1 MAKIISQVTLFDYNE
16 IEELGDLERLQ
27 LAIEGINDEELMRK
41 LEKKRGKKGRDDYPI
56 RVMWNLIL
64 AMLIFEHCTV
74 ASFRRELSRNSQLRK
89 ICGMDDFSK
98 KKHLVPPARV
108 FTGFFRRLQNEKELL
123 YKMFSLQVEEISTW
137 LPEFGKT
144 LAGDGKYIDSFAK
157 RPSKKENEKAGARRE
172 ADAAYSKKVYYY
184 TGENGEKKSKTE
196 THYGFKAHIICDVNT
211 ELPVDYRVT
220 AANIDEK
227 KMMTEMIESF
237 SEEQKNRANVFLLD
251 RGYDSLDMIRTIK
264 SASMKPVIDIR
275 NCWKDGEETKQY
287 KNTQIV
293 YNYKGDVY
301 IYDEKGKQRKMHYE
315 GYDEQKNCLRYSYN
329 GKMHKIYI
337 SYDERVFLP
346 IARDSKKFKRIYK
359 GRTAVE
365 RLNGRLDRD
374 FLFEDHCIRGL
385 EKMEMMVSLS
395 LIIMNGMA
403 LGKIQRG
410 VKTNLAALKKV
421 S

>member
-1 MAKIISQVTLFDYNE
+1 MAKIISQVTLFDYNG
-16 IEELGDLERLQ
+16 IELLGDLERLQ
-27 LAIEGINDEELMRK
+27 LAIEGISDEELMRK
-41 LEKKRGKKGRDDYPI
+41 LEKRRGKKGRNDYPV

-98 KKHLVPPARV
+98 KKHLIPPARV
-108 FTGFFRRLQNEKELL
+108 FTGFFRNLQKEKDLL
-123 YKMFSLQVEEISTW
+123 YKMFSLQVEEISSW

-157 RPSKKENEKAGARRE
+157 RPPKKENEKAGKRRE
-172 ADAAYSKKVYYY
+172 NDAAFSTKQYYY
-184 TGENGEKKSKTE
+184 TGKNGEVTSKKE
-196 THYGFKAHIICDVNT
+196 THFGFKAHIICDVKT

-227 KMMTEMIESF
+227 EEMKKMVDSLTER
-237 SEEQKNRANVFLLD
+237 QKTKADYLILD
-251 RGYDSLDMIRTIK
+251 RGYDSIGMIRTIK
-264 SASMKPVIDIR
+264 NAGIKPVIDIR
-275 NCWKDGEETKQY
+275 NMWKDGEATKQY
-287 KNTQIV
+287 KDTNMV
-293 YNYKGDVY
+293 YNYNGDVFY
-301 IYDEKGKQRKMHYE
+301 VDNQGEQHKMAFE
-315 GYDEQKNCLRYSYN
+315 GYDRQKNCLRYSYN
-329 GKMHKIYI
+329 GKMKRISI

-346 IARDSKKFKRIYK
+346 VARDSKKFKRIYK
-359 GRTAVE
+359 GRTSVE

-374 FLFEDHCIRGL
+374 FMFENHCIRGL
-385 EKMEMMVSLS
+385 AKTEMMVSLS

-421 S
+421 V